1 MKMLQRQRVAGAGI
15 LLGVAVAGCGFPVPG
30 NPPPGDDLQVQV
42 TSASSSCD
50 NDGCT
55 GAITIRVTNNTDD
68 PTTEAPDVT
77 VVPDSGTAN
86 RVDNESNCDDGPL
99 DAGDSCTERYTLETD
114 DDSLTGDITADAGN
128 LQGGTS
134 YSA

>member
-1 MKMLQRQRVAGAGI
+1 MEMLQRHRVAGAGI
-15 LLGVAVAGCGFPVPG
+15 LLAVLTGACVQPPGG
-30 NPPPGDDLQVQV
+30 NPGGDDLQVQV
-42 TSASSSCD
+42 TSVSSSCD

-86 RVDNESNCDDGPL
+86 RVDDESSCDDGPL

-114 DDSLTGDITADAGN
+114 DDSLTGDITVDAGN

>member
-1 MKMLQRQRVAGAGI
+1 MEMLQRHRVAGAGI
-15 LLGVAVAGCGFPVPG
+15 LLAVLIGACVQPPGG
-30 NPPPGDDLQVQV
+30 NPGGDDLQVQV
-42 TSASSSCD
+42 TSVSSSCD

-77 VVPDSGTAN
+77 VVPDSGTAD
-86 RVDNESNCDDGPL
+86 RVDDESSCDDGPL

-114 DDSLTGDITADAGN
+114 DDSLTGDITVDAGN